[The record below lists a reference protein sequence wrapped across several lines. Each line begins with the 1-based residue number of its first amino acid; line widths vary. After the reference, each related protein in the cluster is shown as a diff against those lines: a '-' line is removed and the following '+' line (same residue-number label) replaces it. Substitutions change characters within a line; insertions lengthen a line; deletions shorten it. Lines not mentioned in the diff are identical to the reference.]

1 MVRPKAWFK
10 TAIVVWLVTS
20 MTWVLPASAQDG
32 KTATGQPANGMATS
46 AAMSPAVPMTTA
58 VLVST
63 NSNAALVT
71 GGSLQPVMAPVAPP
85 AAPPAAPPGAPAA
98 SVVPAVSTAIA
109 PGALVTPVM
118 PAAPITLTTLVGAAG
133 ISAGDTAWILTSSAL
148 ILLMTIPGLALF
160 YAGMVR
166 RKNVLDTMAHSF
178 VTTCAVTLLWVTVG
192 YSLAFT
198 SGSAFLGGMERW
210 LLNGM
215 LYLKDSNQ
223 VTVHPLAPTIPENV
237 FMMFQMTFAIITP
250 ALITGA
256 FVERIKFSVLIGFTL
271 LWSLLVYV
279 PVAHWV
285 WEPGGWLSS
294 LGVLDFAGG
303 TVVHINAGIS
313 GLVAAIIVGPR
324 VGFRRI
330 QMSPHNLSLTVIGAS
345 LLWVGWFGFNGGS
358 AGAADGRAGM
368 AMTVTQV
375 ATATAALS
383 WMLVEWVRRGRPSV
397 LGLVSGAVSGM
408 VSITPASGFVG
419 IGGAIVIGAVG
430 GTACFLAA
438 TTLKERFNYDDS
450 LDVFGVH
457 AVGGIVGALLTGI
470 FAVKAIGGVEG
481 SLAIQAIGAGVT
493 IVYAGG
499 MTAIILL
506 VLRSLFGLR
515 VSAAEE
521 DIGLDEIEHGE
532 RMGAGAHA

>member
-1 MVRPKAWFK
+1 MVLTGRSSRLAASACL
-10 TAIVVWLVTS
+10 AIS
-20 MTWVLPASAQDG
+20 MTLWLPASAQETHAKLD
-32 KTATGQPANGMATS
+32 TS
-46 AAMSPAVPMTTA
+46 AAVAVEPAPQGSAPASTLPTASRSPEVIAVPVA
-58 VLVST
+58 
-63 NSNAALVT
+63 VT
-71 GGSLQPVMAPVAPP
+71 GVA
-85 AAPPAAPPGAPAA
+85 GTA
-98 SVVPAVSTAIA
+98 ST
-109 PGALVTPVM
+109 VTTPT
-118 PAAPITLTTLVGAAG
+118 PLVGASG
-133 ISAGDTAWILTSSAL
+133 INSGDTAWMLSSTAL

-178 VTTCAVTLLWVTVG
+178 VVTCLVTLLWVVVG

-198 SGSAFLGGMERW
+198 TGSPLLGGLHRW
-210 LLNGM
+210 MLNGM
-215 LYLKDSNQ
+215 MYLKDSNQ
-223 VTVHPLAPTIPENV
+223 VTVHPLAPTVPENV

-256 FVERIKFSVLIGFTL
+256 FVERIKFSVLICFTL

-285 WEPGGWLSS
+285 WEPGGWLAA

-324 VGFRRI
+324 VGFRRV
-330 QMSPHNLSLTVIGAS
+330 QMSPHNLSLTVVGAS
-345 LLWVGWFGFNGGS
+345 LLWVGWFGVNGGS
-358 AGAADGRAGM
+358 AVAADGRAGM

-383 WMLVEWVRRGRPSV
+383 WMMVEWIRRGRFSV

-408 VSITPASGFVG
+408 VAITPASGFVG
-419 IGGAIVIGAVG
+419 IGGALVIGAISG
-430 GTACFLAA
+430 PACFLAA

-457 AVGGIVGALLTGI
+457 AVGGTIGALLTGVL
-470 FAVKAIGGVEG
+470 AVKAIGGAEG
-481 SLAIQAIGAGVT
+481 SLLIQAVGVGVT

-499 MTAIILL
+499 MTALILL
-506 VLRSLFGLR
+506 CLKFLIGLR

-521 DIGLDEIEHGE
+521 DIGLDEVEHGE
-532 RMGAGAHA
+532 RMGDGINA

>member
-1 MVRPKAWFK
+1 MVRPRTWFK
-10 TAIVVWLVTS
+10 AALAVVLTASVTWALAAPS
-20 MTWVLPASAQDG
+20 QDTTADAGSAPGAATASAPTPAMMVAQAPASM
-32 KTATGQPANGMATS
+32 PL
-46 AAMSPAVPMTTA
+46 SPAA
-58 VLVST
+58 
-63 NSNAALVT
+63 NAMPAAASP
-71 GGSLQPVMAPVAPP
+71 GPSMQKAMAPATP
-85 AAPPAAPPGAPAA
+85 A
-98 SVVPAVSTAIA
+98 VVPAALPA
-109 PGALVTPVM
+109 GAA
-118 PAAPITLTTLVGAAG
+118 AAPISLNTRVGVTG
-133 ISAGDTAWILTSSAL
+133 INSGDTAWMMTSCAL

-178 VTTCAVTLLWVTVG
+178 VTSCVVTLLWVCVG

-198 SGSAFLGGMERW
+198 PGSAFLGDLERW
-210 LLNGM
+210 FLNGM

-223 VTVHPLAPTIPENV
+223 VTVHPLAPTVPENV
-237 FMMFQMTFAIITP
+237 FMLFQMTFAIITP

-256 FVERIKFSVLIGFTL
+256 FVERIKFSVLIGFTV

-285 WEPGGWLSS
+285 WEPGGWLATM
-294 LGVLDFAGG
+294 GVLDFAGG

-324 VGFRRI
+324 VGFRRV

-368 AMTVTQV
+368 ALTVTQV
-375 ATATAALS
+375 ATATSALS
-383 WMLVEWVRRGRPSV
+383 WMLVEWIRRGRPSV

-438 TTLKERFNYDDS
+438 TSLKERFNYDDS

-457 AVGGIVGALLTGI
+457 AVGGIVGALLTGV

-481 SLAIQAIGAGVT
+481 NLAIQAVGAGVT

-499 MTAIILL
+499 MTALILL
-506 VLRSLFGLR
+506 VLRALFGLR
-515 VSAAEE
+515 VSQAEE

-532 RMGAGAHA
+532 RMGAAHG